1 MGITSQGVKNGDYF
15 KMDARKWKAA
25 HLVASGDLSINKI
38 AAEIGVAEKT
48 IDIWKRHPDFKAA
61 VEEILAESTKRILST
76 GIARRENRI
85 NALNDRWGRMTAL
98 IEARSTDP
106 TMEGIPGGPT
116 GTLVRQ
122 LKSVGFG
129 ENNQII
135 EEYAFDRALFAELR
149 EHEKQAAY
157 ELDQWGNKE
166 GGPLPEKVI
175 VSWADPDPEPPKT
188 EPVEP
193 PKTTD

>member
-1 MGITSQGVKNGDYF
+1 MGKTSQGVKNGDYF
-15 KMDARKWKAA
+15 KMDARKWKTA
-25 HLVASGDLSINKI
+25 HLVASGDLSIIKI

-61 VEEILAESTKRILST
+61 VDEILAESTKRILST

-85 NALNDRWGRMTAL
+85 EALNKRWRLMDQVITERG
-98 IEARSTDP
+98 TDP
-106 TMEGIPGGPT
+106 TMQGIPGGST
-116 GTLVRQ
+116 GALIRQ

-157 ELDQWGNKE
+157 ELDQWGNKDD
-166 GGPLPEKVI
+166 GVRPEKVI
-175 VSWADPDPEPPKT
+175 VSWADPDPEPPK
-188 EPVEP
+188 PI
-193 PKTTD
+193 D